1 MTLNEILDQIWVMPE
16 ESREELQK
24 YIHEV
29 SFPKGYNLMGI
40 DKVETS
46 VYFVK
51 KELSGPMCCRMV
63 MKLPFGLK
71 RRKHRDFYAKLR

>member
-24 YIHEV
+24 HIHEV
-29 SFPKGYNLMGI
+29 SFPKAYNLMGI

-46 VYFVK
+46 VYFIK
-51 KELSGPMCCRMV
+51 KELSEYMCYKMV
-63 MKLPFGLK
+63 MKLPFGLEK
-71 RRKHRDFYAKLR
+71 KGIL